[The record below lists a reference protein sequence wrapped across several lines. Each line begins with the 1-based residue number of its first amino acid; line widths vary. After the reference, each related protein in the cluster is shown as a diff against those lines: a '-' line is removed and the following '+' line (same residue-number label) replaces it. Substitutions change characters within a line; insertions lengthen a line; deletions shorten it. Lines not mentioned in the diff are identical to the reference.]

1 MAKVLNK
8 KYLILGILLGSF
20 LMIILLT
27 SGFAVKTQTRSID
40 NWEIRSFED
49 TVVLLN
55 NGDVVE
61 VFGDISVDSL
71 PPEDKK
77 HLEKGISFL
86 SKDEALLA
94 LEDYDG

>member
-8 KYLILGILLGSF
+8 KYLISGIMLGTFLL
-20 LMIILLT
+20 IILLT
-27 SGFAVKTQTRSID
+27 SGFAIKTQTENTD
-40 NWEIRSFED
+40 YWEIRSHEN

-55 NGDVVE
+55 NGQVVE
-61 VFGDISVDSL
+61 VFGDISIDSL
-71 PPEDKK
+71 PNEDRK

-86 SKDEALLA
+86 TKDEALLA

>member
-8 KYLILGILLGSF
+8 KYLILGILLGVF
-20 LMIILLT
+20 LLVILLT
-27 SGFAVKTQTRSID
+27 SGFAIKTQTKNLD

-61 VFGDISVDSL
+61 VFGDISIESL
-71 PPEDKK
+71 PQEDKR

>member
-8 KYLILGILLGSF
+8 KYLILGLLLGVF
-20 LMIILLT
+20 LIVILMT
-27 SGFAVKTQTRSID
+27 SGFAIKTQTDNTD

-55 NGDVVE
+55 NGEVVE
-61 VFGDISVDSL
+61 VYGDISVESL
-71 PPEDKK
+71 PTEDKK

-86 SKDEALLA
+86 TKDEALLA